1 MVFIKPQ
8 QEILESVFW
17 ENAEVIRQYAV
28 CLLTHYQKADT
39 KENFMKI
46 NTFIYRKKTYSEYQL
61 HGIYFPGKWCMVLD
75 KPQQVTQ
82 RRAAWPCAFQGFS

>member
-28 CLLTHYQKADT
+28 CLLTHNRVDNT

-46 NTFIYRKKTYSEYQL
+46 NTFIYRKKHTPNISCMALIVE
-61 HGIYFPGKWCMVLD
+61 GSGVWC
-75 KPQQVTQ
+75 
-82 RRAAWPCAFQGFS
+82 